1 MVYTERG
8 ILKRSVSIMMTNFLK
23 WKHDYRVWF
32 VFLMEGFLVGQSMS
46 GLIRY
51 ALFMKKTVTPFL
63 LPFLFF
69 DASIANGLLKVMVYF
84 GVIVL
89 FCNAPFCDATLYS
102 VIARSKKKAWWLG
115 NCFYIMVASAV
126 YLLYFCLICAV
137 ISIPVI
143 TFKPFWGS
151 VVQSILVEDV
161 DVLNSYMGSLTFSK
175 DVLQTYISRFCPV
188 DDLWDCM
195 AVFYGNWLFDIC
207 GEPAVWK
214 V

>member
-69 DASIANGLLKVMVYF
+69 DASSCKWAVKGDGL
-84 GVIVL
+84 
-89 FCNAPFCDATLYS
+89 
-102 VIARSKKKAWWLG
+102 
-115 NCFYIMVASAV
+115 
-126 YLLYFCLICAV
+126 
-137 ISIPVI
+137 
-143 TFKPFWGS
+143 FWRDC
-151 VVQSILVEDV
+151 V
-161 DVLNSYMGSLTFSK
+161 
-175 DVLQTYISRFCPV
+175 VLQCTI
-188 DDLWDCM
+188 L
-195 AVFYGNWLFDIC
+195 
-207 GEPAVWK
+207 
-214 V
+214 

>member
-69 DASIANGLLKVMVYF
+69 DASIANGL
-84 GVIVL
+84 
-89 FCNAPFCDATLYS
+89 
-102 VIARSKKKAWWLG
+102 
-115 NCFYIMVASAV
+115 
-126 YLLYFCLICAV
+126 
-137 ISIPVI
+137 
-143 TFKPFWGS
+143 FWRDC
-151 VVQSILVEDV
+151 V
-161 DVLNSYMGSLTFSK
+161 
-175 DVLQTYISRFCPV
+175 VLQCTI
-188 DDLWDCM
+188 L
-195 AVFYGNWLFDIC
+195 
-207 GEPAVWK
+207 
-214 V
+214 